1 MEKGDN
7 MSQKGTEYSTNGAEL
22 RKIQKELVDNILTK
36 PDDLERII
44 NIQLAS
50 RKGFHQYSF
59 GNIYLANWQLYART
73 GETAELLAPYSKW
86 ANLKV
91 DGKKIQRNVKKGEK
105 ALRILAP
112 YTFQVDDGVDEEGNP
127 KKKTLLRFKS
137 VPVFDL
143 SQTEGDAFEHDF
155 TNSKFNFTF
164 DEIIKRGSVQTNL
177 SNKEITRG
185 YTDGKEIWVSSKI
198 SNDRQI
204 CTYFHELAHY
214 LLHFDENRFELDT
227 PTKELE
233 AEAVSY
239 LVSCYLGIKNEESP
253 AYIHNWTKNV
263 DNDER
268 VELLKGK
275 GSNVLK
281 TATRIIEDLNLN
293 ALLKQKESV
302 PIGLDKWN
310 DINWV
315 GVKE

>member
-1 MEKGDN
+1 
-7 MSQKGTEYSTNGAEL
+7 MSQQGLEYSKNGAEL

-36 PDDLERII
+36 PQDLEKII

-59 GNIYLANWQLYART
+59 GNIYLANWQLYSRT

-86 ANLKV
+86 ANLKI
-91 DGKKIQRNVKKGEK
+91 DGKKINRNVKKGEK

-112 YTFQVDDGVDEEGNP
+112 YTFQVDDYDNEGNP
-127 KKKTLLRFKS
+127 IKKTVLRFKS

-143 SQTEGDAFEHDF
+143 SQTEGDAFEVDF
-155 TNSKFNFTF
+155 TSSKYSYTF
-164 DEIIKRGSVQTNL
+164 DEIIKRGSVKTNL

-185 YTDGKEIWVSSKI
+185 YTDGNEIWVSSKI

-214 LLHFDENRFELDT
+214 LLHFDSNRHELDT

-233 AEAVSY
+233 AEAISY

-263 DNDER
+263 PDDQR

-281 TATRIIEDLNLN
+281 TATKIIDDLKLDN
-293 ALLKQKESV
+293 LLKQKESV
-302 PIGLDKWN
+302 PVGLDKWN